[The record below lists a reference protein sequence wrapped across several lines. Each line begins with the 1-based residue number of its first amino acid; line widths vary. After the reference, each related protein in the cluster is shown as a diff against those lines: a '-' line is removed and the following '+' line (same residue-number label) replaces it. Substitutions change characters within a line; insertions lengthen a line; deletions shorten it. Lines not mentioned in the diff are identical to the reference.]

1 MTSFSTTL
9 KTGISRELDEAV
21 SRAREIL
28 RSRRIQAFLWALAA
42 VFFLG
47 GLAISLWSLNLN
59 DVAIVFWPLVML
71 AVVAIP
77 VMLMLNAFETE
88 CVARLFNRS
97 FGFWR
102 ALRVTVIGSAANML
116 PLPGAATVRVI
127 SLKSL
132 DVPAR
137 SGSIA
142 TIGVALTWLGMSLVF
157 AGCFLLRP
165 AFNTGLVACLIGL
178 TVLPVGIGL
187 LLQVGSNRLALAGIL
202 GVKAALT
209 LLSVLRMMLCFVAL
223 GVPVGFEIA
232 AIFAVGRVLG
242 SAASIVPAG
251 LGVRELVSAAL
262 APLVGLPSAIAFVAT
277 ALDRLT
283 ALLALLALSTL
294 FGASSLTSQP
304 DNRS

>member
-1 MTSFSTTL
+1 MTSFSANL
-9 KTGISRELDEAV
+9 RTGISREIGEAV
-21 SRAREIL
+21 RRARKLLHNRQIRAL
-28 RSRRIQAFLWALAA
+28 LWALAA
-42 VFFLG
+42 AFFII
-47 GLAISLWSLNLN
+47 GLATSLWSLDL
-59 DVAIVFWPLVML
+59 DDLTIVFWPLAVL
-71 AVVAIP
+71 ALVAIP
-77 VMLMLNAFETE
+77 FMLTLNALETE

-116 PLPGAATVRVI
+116 PLPGAAAVRVM

-132 DVPAR
+132 DVPAA

-142 TIGVALTWLGMSLVF
+142 TMGVALMWLGLSLVF

-178 TVLPVGIGL
+178 TVLPIGIGL
-187 LLQVGSNRLALAGIL
+187 LVQVGSNRLALTGIL
-202 GVKAALT
+202 LAKAALT
-209 LLSVLRMMLCFVAL
+209 LLSVVRMMLCFVAL

-262 APLVGLPSAIAFVAT
+262 APLVGLPSALAFVAT
-277 ALDRLT
+277 ALDRLI
-283 ALLALLALSTL
+283 ALLALLALSTI

-304 DNRS
+304 DNGS